1 MSSAT
6 ATALQSGKWI
16 GERHERLEDARL
28 VRGLGRFVDDQE
40 APGMVYMVVGRC
52 PYAHARILSI
62 DVTKAER
69 IDGVLGVLVGDDV
82 VARTDPISV
91 LRPLTAV
98 PAVPYY
104 SMAQTLGCF
113 EGQPVVAVVAEDRYV
128 AEDALDA
135 IVIEYEP
142 LTAVVSAEAALEEDS
157 PVIHSSLG
165 SNLLVTNLRSE
176 GEPDLAIAAA
186 DVVVADRFMINR
198 VTGLPMEGRACL
210 ATYTAGIQ
218 DLDVWSSTQLPH
230 LVRMQ
235 LSQSLRMPEA
245 RIRVR
250 ALDVGG
256 GFGLKLGLYPE
267 EVLTCLFAIELGRP
281 VKWVEDRMEHFRMT
295 THARQAVHRAD
306 IGATRDGIIVGMRD
320 SYLVD
325 GGAFNSPFGSPMLS
339 SLMFTGP
346 YRVNSAMTERRVVV
360 TNKTPVGAY
369 RGYGQ
374 PESNFVRET
383 LVDRLARRLNL
394 DPVELRR
401 RNFLTPEELP
411 WKSPG
416 GAVYDSGDYVRC
428 MDMALEK
435 IGYDDFRRRQ
445 PALQANG
452 ERVGIGIACF
462 VEMTGY
468 PGSSFLGKHN
478 AQFTAAESVTIRMN
492 RSGGCDLFTG
502 VSPFGQGTE
511 TSFAQMAA
519 SALGISPVDVIVHA
533 GDTLGTPYNTG
544 SFASRTTIAGAGAIL
559 KAANEIHAKATRI
572 AGHLLGIDPL
582 ELEIVDGVVRARNDF
597 TVNLALGEVARE
609 AFLAHHLPVGEE
621 PGLESTAY
629 FDPAANTFGYGTAA
643 AIVRVDERTGE
654 FTVERFVLVHDCGTE
669 INPMLVEGQL
679 CGAVA
684 QGFGAAFYEELIYDP
699 DSGQLLNGT
708 MVDYLMPTAADL
720 PRFEFG
726 HLEIPSPVTPLGVRG
741 VGEAGTIPVAAAVVN
756 AICDA
761 LSAHQIVL
769 NRLPVTAEAVWRAL
783 EEAKASVIN
792 DEESRS

>member
-1 MSSAT
+1 
-6 ATALQSGKWI
+6 
-16 GERHERLEDARL
+16 
-28 VRGLGRFVDDQE
+28 
-40 APGMVYMVVGRC
+40 
-52 PYAHARILSI
+52 
-62 DVTKAER
+62 
-69 IDGVLGVLVGDDV
+69 VLVGGEV

-91 LRPLTAV
+91 LRPLSDV

-104 SMAQTLGCF
+104 AMAESLGCF

-128 AEDALDA
+128 AEDAIDA

-142 LTAVVSAEAALEEDS
+142 LPAVIDVEAALEAGS
-157 PVIHSSLG
+157 PIVHAHLG

-176 GEPDLAIAAA
+176 GDPDVAIAGA
-186 DVVVADRFMINR
+186 DVVVGDRFMINR

-210 ATYTAGIQ
+210 ATYTTGLG

-235 LSQSLRMPEA
+235 LSQSLRMPES

-267 EVLTCLFAIELGRP
+267 EVLTCLFAIDLGRP

-295 THARQAVHRAD
+295 THARQAVHRVD
-306 IGATRDGIIVGMRD
+306 IGATSDGVIVGMRD
-320 SYLVD
+320 AYLVD
-325 GGAFNSPFGSPMLS
+325 GGAFNSPFGSPMLC

-346 YRVNSAMTERRVVV
+346 YRVNAAMTERRVVV

-383 LVDRLARRLNL
+383 LVDRLARRLGI
-394 DPVELRR
+394 DPVDLRR
-401 RNFLTPEELP
+401 RNLLTPAELP

-416 GAVYDSGDYVRC
+416 GAVYDSGDYPKC
-428 MDMALEK
+428 MEMALDR
-435 IGYDDFRRRQ
+435 IGYDDFRLRQ
-445 PALQANG
+445 PALQAKG
-452 ERVGIGIACF
+452 ERVGIGVACF

-468 PGSSFLGKHN
+468 PGSEFLGKHK
-478 AQFTAAESVTIRMN
+478 AQYSASESVTIRMN

-544 SFASRTTIAGAGAIL
+544 GFASRTTVAGAGAIL
-559 KAANEIHAKATRI
+559 KAAGEIHAKARRI
-572 AGHLLGIDPL
+572 AGHLLETDPL
-582 ELEIVDGVVRARNDF
+582 ELEVRDGVVRARSDF
-597 TVNLALGEVARE
+597 SASISLGDVARE
-609 AFLAHHLPVGEE
+609 AYFGHHLPVGEL

-629 FDPAANTFGYGTAA
+629 FDPPANTFGYGTAA
-643 AIVRVDERTGE
+643 AIVRVDEQSGE
-654 FTVERFVLVHDCGTE
+654 FNVERFVLVHDCGTE
-669 INPMLVEGQL
+669 INPTLVEGQL
-679 CGAVA
+679 YGGLA
-684 QGFGAAFYEELIYDP
+684 QGFGAAFFEELIYDP
-699 DSGQLLNGT
+699 ESGQLLNGT

-720 PRFEFG
+720 PVFELG
-726 HLEIPSPVTPLGVRG
+726 HLEIPSPVTALGVRG
-741 VGEAGTIPVAAAVVN
+741 IGEAGTIPPAAAVVN

-761 LSAHQIVL
+761 LASHQIVF
-769 NRLPVTAEAVWRAL
+769 NRLPVTAEAVWRAMV
-783 EEAKASVIN
+783 EAKTHTSSN
-792 DEESRS
+792 KESQG